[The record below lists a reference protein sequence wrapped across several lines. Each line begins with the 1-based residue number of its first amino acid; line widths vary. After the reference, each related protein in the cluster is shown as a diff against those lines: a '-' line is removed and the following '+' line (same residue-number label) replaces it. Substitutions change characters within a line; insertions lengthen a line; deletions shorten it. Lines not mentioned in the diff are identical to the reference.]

1 MDNGSGGGGGGLF
14 ASAVGVGVGVGVGL
28 GLGLV
33 SAGLGP
39 SNPGGGGASGGGATA
54 AVVEAELLRLV
65 VDGRET
71 GVTFADFPYY
81 LRYAWGSTAS
91 SVRLGNGSLLT
102 PLFRVVSGI

>member
-1 MDNGSGGGGGGLF
+1 MDNGSGGGLF
-14 ASAVGVGVGVGVGL
+14 ASAVGVGVGLGL
-28 GLGLV
+28 GIGLV

-39 SNPGGGGASGGGATA
+39 SNPGGGGASGGGLTA

-81 LRYAWGSTAS
+81 LRYAWGL
-91 SVRLGNGSLLT
+91 VLQ
-102 PLFRVVSGI
+102 LFLVQFDAETEAFWLPCFW